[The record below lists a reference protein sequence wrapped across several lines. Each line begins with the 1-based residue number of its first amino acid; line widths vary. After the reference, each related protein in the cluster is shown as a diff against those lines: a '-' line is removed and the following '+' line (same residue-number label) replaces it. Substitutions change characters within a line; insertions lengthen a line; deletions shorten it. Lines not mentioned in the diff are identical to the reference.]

1 MLDKIFWKEYIII
14 RTVDK
19 KNEIEKLQYNVNK
32 KDLKIALS
40 SGKIDKYECFTSEE
54 LLPSIPSQIIQQAI
68 FTY

>member
-1 MLDKIFWKEYIII
+1 M
-14 RTVDK
+14 TVDK

-40 SGKIDKYECFTSEE
+40 SGKIDKYESFTSEE